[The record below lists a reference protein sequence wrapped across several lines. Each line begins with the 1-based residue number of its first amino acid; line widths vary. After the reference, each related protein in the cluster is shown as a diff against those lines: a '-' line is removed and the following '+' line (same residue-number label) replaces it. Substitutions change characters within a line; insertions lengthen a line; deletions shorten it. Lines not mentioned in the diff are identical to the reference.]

1 MIHTEVFKFIPDV
14 EFSSIFLLYR
24 TDTTTFILLYSAIIR
39 LLKKRKEKRREYFE
53 IKD

>member
-1 MIHTEVFKFIPDV
+1 VIHTEVFKFIPDV
-14 EFSSIFLLYR
+14 EFSSIFFLYKISM
-24 TDTTTFILLYSAIIR
+24 TTFIFPYTAIIK